1 MLPTFLAQLAA
12 GSALAVGVSEM
23 RKVDWRYLRLM
34 SIVSL
39 AIVFISLLLV
49 VRESWVDGSARQR
62 PAIAAL
68 IAACVIGVIWL
79 FVNAAQG
86 ETVRAMQRLWTF
98 LFGAAAMT
106 GAILLA
112 TGPDVVLA
120 EGESIG
126 GIHRALGATT
136 IVLGAGLLG
145 TATAAM
151 LLGHRYLTDTG
162 MSISPLKRLTQLYL
176 GILAVRGVWI
186 IAASYPLWAG
196 AFVPRGG
203 YTWFWLMI
211 SVRFGIG
218 LVVTGVFAWMIRDCV
233 NRRATQSATA
243 IFYLSMIF
251 IFLGELS
258 GQYLLRTES
267 LAM

>member
-12 GSALAVGVSEM
+12 GSALAVGVSEI

-34 SIVSL
+34 AIVSL
-39 AIVFISLLLV
+39 AIVLIALLLV
-49 VRESWVDGSARQR
+49 VRESLVEGYSSQR

-68 IAACVIGVIWL
+68 IAACVIGAIWL

-86 ETVRAMQRLWTF
+86 ETIRAVQRLWAC
-98 LFGAAAMT
+98 LFGAAAMA
-106 GAILLA
+106 GAIMLA

-120 EGESIG
+120 EGEATG
-126 GIHRALGATT
+126 GIHRALGAMT
-136 IVLGAGLLG
+136 IVLGSGLLG

-176 GILAVRGVWI
+176 RILAVRGIWI
-186 IAASYPLWAG
+186 IAASYPLWSGTFA
-196 AFVPRGG
+196 PRGG
-203 YTWFWLMI
+203 YMWFWLMI

-218 LVVTGVFAWMIRDCV
+218 LFVTAVFAWMIRDCV

>member
-12 GSALAVGVSEM
+12 GSGIAVGLSEM
-23 RKVDWRYLRLM
+23 RKVNWRYLRLM
-34 SIVSL
+34 AIVSMAIAML
-39 AIVFISLLLV
+39 ALLLV
-49 VRESWVDGSARQR
+49 VRETLADEAARQQS
-62 PAIAAL
+62 AMIAL
-68 IAACVIGVIWL
+68 ISACVLGGVWL

-86 ETVRAMQRLWTF
+86 ESIRDGQRVWPI
-98 LFGAAAMT
+98 LFGIAAMA

-120 EGESIG
+120 EGEAAVST
-126 GIHRALGATT
+126 HRALAAGS
-136 IVLGAGLLG
+136 IILGAGLLG
-145 TATAAM
+145 SATAAM

-162 MSISPLKRLTQLYL
+162 MPISPLKKMTQVYL
-176 GILAVRGVWI
+176 ALVAARGVWV
-186 IAASYPLWAG
+186 IAVSYPLWSGGFA
-196 AFVPRGG
+196 PRGG
-203 YTWFWLMI
+203 YMWFWLMI

-218 LVVTGVFAWMIRDCV
+218 LAGTAVFAWMIWDCV
-233 NRRATQSATA
+233 KRRATQSATA